1 VPPEGLHLT
10 PRHYAF
16 LKISEGCN
24 NKCSFCIIPALRGK
38 LDSRPAADVL
48 GEAERLV
55 AAGVKEL
62 LVISQDTSAYGLD
75 LKYAQSEWRGQ
86 PVAARFLDLATALGE
101 LGAWVRLHYVYPYP
115 HVDDVIPLMAEG
127 KILPYLDIPF
137 QHAHPDV
144 LRAMKRP
151 ADQTKLLERIEG
163 WRKVC
168 PDLAIRS
175 TFIVGFPGETEE
187 QFEYLLDWME
197 EAQIDRAGAFKYE
210 NVAGAPSRDLPGQV
224 DEEVKEQRWQR
235 LMETQMA
242 ISQDRLA
249 TKIGHTTEV
258 IVDEV
263 DDEGAVARSKWD
275 APEVDGCVFI
285 DSEDATKLQQGD
297 IVRVEIDEAD
307 ETDLWG
313 TLVG

>member
-1 VPPEGLHLT
+1 MANRS
-10 PRHYAF
+10 PR
-16 LKISEGCN
+16 
-24 NKCSFCIIPALRGK
+24 AL
-38 LDSRPAADVL
+38 
-48 GEAERLV
+48 
-55 AAGVKEL
+55 
-62 LVISQDTSAYGLD
+62 
-75 LKYAQSEWRGQ
+75 
-86 PVAARFLDLATALGE
+86 LDLAAALGE

-210 NVAGAPSRDLPGQV
+210 NVAGAASRDLPDQV
-224 DEEVKEQRWQR
+224 RRGESRNS
-235 LMETQMA
+235 A
-242 ISQDRLA
+242 GSA
-249 TKIGHTTEV
+249 
-258 IVDEV
+258 
-263 DDEGAVARSKWD
+263 
-275 APEVDGCVFI
+275 
-285 DSEDATKLQQGD
+285 
-297 IVRVEIDEAD
+297 
-307 ETDLWG
+307 
-313 TLVG
+313 